1 MRTTRKIA
9 ATIGFVVGA
18 AACAIAVHA
27 ANEPAPQVIKINA
40 SKFHFEPDHI
50 TLHQGQ
56 PVTLEL
62 TSSDATH
69 GFMIRTLKIDTD
81 IKPGKVT
88 DVTVTPATAGNFVA
102 ICDHYCGVGHGM
114 MKLKVEVEP

>member
-1 MRTTRKIA
+1 MHK
-9 ATIGFVVGA
+9 
-18 AACAIAVHA
+18 
-27 ANEPAPQVIKINA
+27 
-40 SKFHFEPDHI
+40 
-50 TLHQGQ
+50 GQ

-62 TSSDATH
+62 TSADATH
-69 GFMIRTLKIDTD
+69 GFYPSSARSKIDTD

-102 ICDHYCGVGHGM
+102 ICDHYCGIGHGM